1 MFNGSIKKKL
11 MMLPIVTVGLLVIIY
26 LTYSFNMGKL
36 ENKMYEQE
44 LSSKIVAILFETS
57 KSREDFVWQERTME
71 LELLKNSNEKIVK
84 LSDELSKSVETEK
97 LKKDAVIMKEA
108 ALELTFLFDNYKKTV
123 DAKDKIAKKMQEY
136 STESFKMISTI
147 SKQLN
152 KETITLAQSS
162 ESIKDVRNSIV
173 AYSAV
178 TNLLSLIKDLQ
189 GIETNPN
196 AVLKAST
203 KDAILAKF
211 DEVGAYSM
219 YVKRKA
225 KAHKEDIVKFS
236 QIASSHKATFEEF
249 VKSATSLQEIR
260 DKATKDI
267 KIIASN
273 SNNFSKKASEN
284 VKSVQITLSFA
295 IATALF
301 LAGVMSILMTIVLN
315 RAILSPVNKLAVATK
330 ELSTGEAD
338 LTKRLEIASKDEI
351 GEASKNIN
359 SFIGRILST
368 ISDVKDSGTKNMAI
382 SSDLSKIGKE
392 LEDSALKESNILKDV
407 AQSGNGVKDALNE
420 NAQEIQKAKTEIV
433 QANDTL
439 LTAKTAIVN
448 IVNDIQETSM
458 VEGELA
464 DKLNLLSS
472 DADQAKEVLTVI
484 ADIADQTN
492 LLALNAAIEA
502 ARAGEHG
509 RGFAVV
515 ADEVRKLAER
525 TQKSLGEIETII
537 SLIVQGIND
546 SSDEMNKNVKRVQN
560 LQDLSTDVQDK
571 IADASHSMQ
580 NATTEVD
587 KSVTTTLK
595 NAKET
600 ESIVTQIFEVTSI
613 SEVNLKNVNQIS
625 TTTNSLSSLVK
636 ELNSKLALFKT

>member
-1 MFNGSIKKKL
+1 MLSGSIKKKL
-11 MMLPIVTVGLLVIIY
+11 MMLPIVTVGLLIIIY

-36 ENKMYEQE
+36 ENKMGEQD

-57 KSREDFVWQERTME
+57 KNREDFIWQESIME
-71 LELLKNSNEKIVK
+71 LGLLKSSNEKIIK
-84 LSDELSKSVETEK
+84 LSDELIKSVENEK
-97 LKKDAVIMKEA
+97 LEKDAATMKKTAET
-108 ALELTFLFDNYKKTV
+108 LTFSFDNYKKTV
-123 DAKDKIAKKMQEY
+123 DAKNEIAFRMKKH
-136 STESFKMISTI
+136 SVNSFKMISTI

-162 ESIKDVRNSIV
+162 DSIKDVRNSIV

-196 AVLKAST
+196 AILKVET

-225 KAHKEDIVKFS
+225 KAHKENIIKFS
-236 QIASSHKATFEEF
+236 EIAKEHKVTFEEF
-249 VKSATSLQEIR
+249 VKSATTLQNIR

-267 KIIASN
+267 KTIASI

-284 VKSVQITLSFA
+284 VKSVQTTLSFA
-295 IATALF
+295 IATALL
-301 LAGVMSILMTIVLN
+301 LAAIMSILMTIVLN
-315 RAILSPVNKLAVATK
+315 KAILSPINKLAVTTK
-330 ELSTGEAD
+330 ELSEGEAD

-368 ISDVKDSGTKNMAI
+368 ISNVKDSGTENMAI

-392 LEDSALKESNILKDV
+392 LEVSALKESNILKDI
-407 AQSGNGVKDALNE
+407 AQSGISVKDALNE
-420 NAQEIQKAKTEIV
+420 NADEIQKAKIDIV
-433 QANDTL
+433 EANGTL
-439 LTAKTAIVN
+439 ITAKTAIIN
-448 IVNDIQETSM
+448 IVNDIQSTSM
-458 VEGELA
+458 IESELA
-464 DKLNLLSS
+464 EKLNLLSS

-546 SSDEMNKNVKRVQN
+546 SSEEMNKNVKRVQS
-560 LQDLSTDVQDK
+560 LEELSTDVQDK
-571 IADASHSMQ
+571 ITDASHSMQ
-580 NATTEVD
+580 NATIEVD
-587 KSVTTTLK
+587 KSVTSTL
-595 NAKET
+595 NSAKDA
-600 ESIVTQIFEVTSI
+600 ESIITQIFEVNSI
-613 SEVNLKNVNQIS
+613 SEVNLKNVNKIS
-625 TTTNSLSSLVK
+625 VTTNSLSSLVK
-636 ELNSKLALFKT
+636 ELNSKLASFKT

>member
-11 MMLPIVTVGLLVIIY
+11 MMLPIVTIGLLVIIY

-36 ENKMYEQE
+36 ENKMYEQD
-44 LSSKIVAILFETS
+44 LSSKIVAILFETN
-57 KSREDFVWQERTME
+57 KNREDFIWQESMIE
-71 LELLKNSNEKIVK
+71 LELLKDSNEKIVK
-84 LSDELSKSVETEK
+84 LSDKLIKNVENEK
-97 LKKDAVIMKEA
+97 LKKDAIIMKDA

-123 DAKDKIAKKMQEY
+123 DAKDKINKKMQEY

-152 KETITLAQSS
+152 KETITLAQNS

-189 GIETNPN
+189 GIDANPN
-196 AVLKAST
+196 AVLKTST

-249 VKSATSLQEIR
+249 VKNATTLQSIR

-267 KIIASN
+267 KIIASV

-284 VKSVQITLSFA
+284 VKSVQTTLSFA
-295 IATALF
+295 IATVLF

-315 RAILSPVNKLAVATK
+315 RAILSPINKLAVTTE

-338 LTKRLEIASKDEI
+338 LTKRLEITSKDEI
-351 GEASKNIN
+351 GKASKNIN

-382 SSDLSKIGKE
+382 SSDLSTIGKE

-407 AQSGNGVKDALNE
+407 AQSGNSIKDALNG
-420 NAQEIQKAKTEIV
+420 NAQEIKKAKTEIV

-439 LTAKTAIVN
+439 LTAKNAIVN

-464 DKLNLLSS
+464 DKLNSLSN

-571 IADASHSMQ
+571 ITDASYSMQ

-595 NAKET
+595 SAKET
-600 ESIVTQIFEVTSI
+600 ESIVAQIFEVTSI
-613 SEVNLKNVNQIS
+613 SEINLKNVNKIS

-636 ELNSKLALFKT
+636 ELNSKLASFKT